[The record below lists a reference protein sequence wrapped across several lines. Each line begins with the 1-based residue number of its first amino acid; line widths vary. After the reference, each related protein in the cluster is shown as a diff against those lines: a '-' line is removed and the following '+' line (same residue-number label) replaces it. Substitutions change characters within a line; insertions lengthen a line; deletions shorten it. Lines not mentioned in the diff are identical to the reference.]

1 MQLQQLS
8 PLFTLETLP
17 PILLLFGEEDFLVDS
32 AYSQVLELVKAKEID
47 DFDLTIV
54 NGADITEDFIVS
66 TCLSYPFLSSQRV
79 VIVKHF
85 ELVSL
90 LPISK
95 KKSDPSPAFLN
106 YINNPNPS
114 TILILFSQEKKVWG
128 VSKSLRSKKELRIP
142 YPYQQ
147 IIDNFYWIEF
157 QKIAE
162 SSLPKWL
169 IETSKSFGFEL
180 TPDASEGLLYQIGTN
195 VRELYNELEKIS
207 TYTKGKKSIT
217 YDDVVQIVGM
227 SREFSVFELIK
238 AFNERN
244 ESKTITIMMHLL
256 EHDKVEL
263 MIVGSLA
270 RQILQLWSLK
280 EGLLEQ
286 RPLNDVLELS
296 GINRYFYD
304 EYKIASQNYTL
315 TELDEMIVDLTDIDT
330 KLKSTTIDS
339 KVQLI
344 TFFSKH
350 LSRKISE

>member
-1 MQLQQLS
+1 MQLHQLS
-8 PLFTLETLP
+8 SLFTNENLP

-32 AYSQVLELVKAKEID
+32 AYSQVLDLVKSKQID

-54 NGADITEDFIVS
+54 NGADVTEDFIVS
-66 TCLSYPFLSSQRV
+66 TCLSYPFLSTQRV

-85 ELVSL
+85 ELISL
-90 LPISK
+90 QPISK
-95 KKSDPSPAFLN
+95 KKSDPSPALLT

-114 TILILFSQEKKVWG
+114 TMLVLFSQEKKIWG
-128 VSKSLRSKKELRIP
+128 LSKSIRSKKEIRIP
-142 YPYQQ
+142 YPYQH
-147 IIDNFYWIEF
+147 IIEKYDWIEF
-157 QKIAE
+157 QKIAD

-169 IETSKSFGFEL
+169 TDTSKTFGFDM
-180 TPDASEGLLYQIGTN
+180 TPEASEGLLYQIGTN

-207 TYTKGKKSIT
+207 TYTKGKKTIT
-217 YDDVVQIVGM
+217 YDDVVEIVGM

-263 MIVGSLA
+263 MIVASLA

-280 EGLLEQ
+280 EGLMEQ
-286 RPLNDVLELS
+286 RQVNDVLELS
-296 GINRYFYD
+296 GINRYFFD
-304 EYKIASQNYTL
+304 EYKAAAQNYSL
-315 TELDEMIVDLTDIDT
+315 SELDAMIVDLTEIDT

-339 KVQLI
+339 KVLLI

-350 LSRKISE
+350 CSRKISE

>member
-8 PLFTLETLP
+8 TLFTSENLP
-17 PILLLFGEEDFLVDS
+17 PVLLLFGEEDFLVDS
-32 AYSQVLELVKAKEID
+32 AYSQIIEVVKAKEID

-54 NGADITEDFIVS
+54 NGSDVTEDFIVS
-66 TCLSYPFLSSQRV
+66 TSLSYPFMSSQRV

-90 LPISK
+90 QPLSK
-95 KKSDPSPAFLN
+95 KKSDPTPALLS
-106 YINNPNPS
+106 YLNNPNPS
-114 TILILFSQEKKVWG
+114 TSVILFSQEKKLWG
-128 VSKSLRSKKELRIP
+128 VSKSIRSKKEVRIP

-147 IIDNFYWIEF
+147 IVDRFDWIEF
-157 QKIAE
+157 QKIAV

-169 IETSKSFGFEL
+169 GETSKSFGFEL
-180 TPDASEGLLYQIGTN
+180 TPEASEGLLYQIGTN

-207 TYTKGKKSIT
+207 TYTKGKKTIS
-217 YDDVVQIVGM
+217 YDDVVEIVGM

-244 ESKTITIMMHLL
+244 EAKTITIMMHLL
-256 EHDKVEL
+256 EHDKIEL

-280 EGLLEQ
+280 EALMEQ
-286 RPLNDVLELS
+286 RPLNDILEIS

-304 EYKIASQNYTL
+304 EYRMAAQNFTVN
-315 TELDEMIVDLTDIDT
+315 ELDEMIVDLTEIDT

-339 KVQLI
+339 KVMLL

-350 LSRKISE
+350 LSRKIS